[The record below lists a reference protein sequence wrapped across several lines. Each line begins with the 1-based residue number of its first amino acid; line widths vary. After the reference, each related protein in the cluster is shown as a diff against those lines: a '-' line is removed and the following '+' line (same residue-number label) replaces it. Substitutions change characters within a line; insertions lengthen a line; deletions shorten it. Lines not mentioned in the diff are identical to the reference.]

1 VASGID
7 LDWLLKLRLVIG
19 RCGEMDANKWW
30 NTNGQLSGYGAKALK
45 RGFPRTHH
53 FAQARSVFAVS
64 AHRCDQIFDPL
75 GCVTF
80 WRLTDAVEDEFD
92 RRWEAWL
99 DDAGTWAPFFEELA
113 GIADPTV
120 LGLLRHFDL
129 VTDKEVE
136 AAASLR
142 RSIDGRAIQISGALT
157 CGRRTVA
164 MLALGFSKSGKG
176 ALAIPYA
183 KVATDIE
190 RSTKGEPPPPDAPM
204 EDA

>member
-1 VASGID
+1 M
-7 LDWLLKLRLVIG
+7 DWLLKVRAVVA
-19 RCGEMDANKWW
+19 RCGEMDTGKWW
-30 NTNGQLSGYGAKALK
+30 NTSGQLGAYGAKVLK

-53 FAQARSVFAVS
+53 FAQARSVFAVA

-80 WRLTDAVEDEFD
+80 WRLTDATEDEFD
-92 RRWEAWL
+92 RQWEAWL
-99 DDAGTWAPFFEELA
+99 DDAGKWAPFFEELA

-120 LGLLRHFDL
+120 LALLRHFDL

-136 AAASLR
+136 ESARLR
-142 RSIDGRAIQISGALT
+142 RSIDGRAIRVPNAFS

-164 MLALGFSKSGKG
+164 LLALGFGKSRKG
-176 ALAIPYA
+176 ELAIPYA
-183 KVATDIE
+183 KVAIDIE
-190 RSTKGEPPPPDAPM
+190 RPTKGELPPPDAPT